1 MTWFDEIRK
10 QAEADAAKDIKARE
24 EIAAL
29 QDILKSIQSECAMKY
44 ALESLPELIGDHQ
57 FRDLC
62 LAMGIETA
70 VQLPSGPEFAEVVSN
85 RVLRVH
91 RERDRHRRD
100 LEKNGLAL

>member
-1 MTWFDEIRK
+1 MTWLDEMRK
-10 QAEADAAKDIKARE
+10 FAEADAAKGVKARE

-29 QDILKSIQSECAMKY
+29 QDILKSIQSECSMKY
-44 ALESLPELIGDHQ
+44 ALESLPELIGEHQ

-62 LAMGIETA
+62 LAVGIETA
-70 VQLPSGPEFAEVVSN
+70 VQLPSGPEFADIVSN

-100 LEKNGLAL
+100 LEKNGLPL